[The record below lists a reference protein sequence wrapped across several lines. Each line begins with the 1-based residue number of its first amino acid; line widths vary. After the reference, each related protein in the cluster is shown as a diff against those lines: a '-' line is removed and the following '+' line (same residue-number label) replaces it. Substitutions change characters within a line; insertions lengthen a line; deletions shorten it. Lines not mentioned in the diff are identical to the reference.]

1 MKNDLVKLREFA
13 ATDRQ
18 RDVIDA
24 VIKFGSNRKAASEL
38 GITHQAVDNTINA
51 VKKRAAKKG
60 WSPDHDMTKPVP
72 DGFGIKGHSTLYDK
86 DGNVKIQWVKTQV
99 DQERQLELMQEVIA
113 TLMEDVPRLDPIP
126 SLGSMSPGCY
136 HTNLLNQYT
145 ITDYHMG
152 MLAWHKET
160 GDDWDINI
168 AKKVLHG
175 CFQQMIA
182 SAPLAETCII
192 NQLGD
197 FLHSDG
203 IAPVTPTSG
212 HILDQDGRF
221 SKIVK
226 ATILT
231 LREIID
237 MALVKHE
244 MVHVLMAEGNHDPAS
259 SIWLRQVF
267 SLLYENEPRV
277 TVDTSVSPYYAHQFG
292 NTALFY
298 HHGHLSK
305 NASLPLLF
313 ATDFAK
319 MWGDTTKRYI
329 HTGHRHH
336 VEVKEHPGATVH
348 QHPTLAAK
356 DAYAARGGWR
366 AERRANCITYHKEF
380 GEVGSNTV
388 SPEMIEE

>member
-1 MKNDLVKLREFA
+1 MKTDYIQLREFA
-13 ATDRQ
+13 TTDRQ
-18 RDVIDA
+18 REYIDA
-24 VIKFGSNRKAASEL
+24 ILKYGNVAAAARALNVS
-38 GITHQAVDNTINA
+38 TNA
-51 VKKRAAKKG
+51 VAEPIRLIKARAAKKG
-60 WSPDHDMTKPVP
+60 WSPDHDMRKPVP
-72 DGFGIKGHSTLYDK
+72 DGFGIRGHSTLYDK

-99 DQERQLELMQEVIA
+99 DNERQLELMHEVIT
-113 TLMEDVPRLDPIP
+113 TLMEDVPRLLP
-126 SLGSMSPGCY
+126 MGCSGDQL
-136 HTNLLNQYT
+136 NSDLLNQYT

-182 SAPLAETCII
+182 SAPAAETCII

-197 FLHSDG
+197 FMHFDG
-203 IAPVTPTSG
+203 MAPVTPTSG
-212 HILDQDGRF
+212 NVLDVDGRF

-237 MALVKHE
+237 MALAKHKH
-244 MVHVLMAEGNHDPAS
+244 VHVLMAEGNHDPVS

-267 SLLYENEPRV
+267 SMLYENEPRV

-366 AERRANCITYHKEF
+366 AERRANCITYHKEY

-388 SPEMIEE
+388 SPEMIEGV

>member
-1 MKNDLVKLREFA
+1 MKNEYVTLREYA

-18 RDVIDA
+18 REVLDA
-24 VIKFGSNRKAASEL
+24 VIKFGSGRKAAPEL
-38 GITHQAVDNTINA
+38 KISYQAVNNTIKA
-51 VKKRAAKKG
+51 IKARAAKKG
-60 WSPDHDMTKPVP
+60 WSPEHDMTNPVP
-72 DGFGIKGHSTLYDK
+72 DGFAIKGTSTLYDQNG
-86 DGNVKIQWVKTQV
+86 DVKIQWVKTNQ
-99 DQERQLELMQEVIA
+99 DAERQLELMQEVIA
-113 TLMEDVPRLDPIP
+113 SLMEDVPRLTPLP
-126 SLGSMSPGCY
+126 FQHGHLNSE
-136 HTNLLNQYT
+136 LLNQYT

-152 MLAWHKET
+152 MLAWGKET
-160 GDDWDINI
+160 GADWDINI

-175 CFQQMIA
+175 CFSQMIA
-182 SAPLAETCII
+182 SAPPAETCVI

-203 IAPVTPTSG
+203 IVPVTPG
-212 HILDQDGRF
+212 HGNILDVDGRF
-221 SKIVK
+221 AKIVK

-237 MALVKHE
+237 MALAKHKH
-244 MVHVLMAEGNHDPAS
+244 VHVVMAEGNHDPVS

-267 SLLYENEPRV
+267 AMLYENEPRI
-277 TVDTSVSPYYAHQFG
+277 TVDTSPLPYYAHQFG

-313 ATDFAK
+313 ATDFHE
-319 MWGDTTKRYI
+319 MWGVTTKRYI

-336 VEVKEHPGATVH
+336 VEVKEYPGATVH